1 MKLSLESCRLLGYDQ
16 TSFSFF
22 PHQCVNYK
30 YKFSSTSSFP
40 LNTATRGFIRSFNYK
55 IIHPLKL
62 NGLCAVEIGSSALIC
77 KLRTTTRIRLNKT
90 TRRLTTFGGSNWRRK
105 QRAIQF
111 EFESISIS
119 PLLYIPRRDLF
130 HFSEY
135 IHGTIRQRLS
145 RTLIDV
151 VHMMSLVIICAG
163 KMCKIAKPY
172 SIINRC
178 GFHWNPPQS
187 FLPGRVKI
195 HFVIPF
201 LIRFKINSIS
211 SY

>member
-1 MKLSLESCRLLGYDQ
+1 MSKASSSFTFLKGMKLSLESCRLLGYDQ

-77 KLRTTTRIRLNKT
+77 KLRTTTRIRQNKT
-90 TRRLTTFGGSNWRRK
+90 TRRLTTFGESNWRRK

-111 EFESISIS
+111 EFESIS

-135 IHGTIRQRLS
+135 IWHNTSETVKDLNWRSAHDVSCNNMRRENVQNRETIQ
-145 RTLIDV
+145 
-151 VHMMSLVIICAG
+151 
-163 KMCKIAKPY
+163 Y
-172 SIINRC
+172 N
-178 GFHWNPPQS
+178 
-187 FLPGRVKI
+187 
-195 HFVIPF
+195 
-201 LIRFKINSIS
+201 
-211 SY
+211 

>member
-1 MKLSLESCRLLGYDQ
+1 
-16 TSFSFF
+16 
-22 PHQCVNYK
+22 
-30 YKFSSTSSFP
+30 
-40 LNTATRGFIRSFNYK
+40 
-55 IIHPLKL
+55 LKL

-77 KLRTTTRIRLNKT
+77 KLRTTTRIRQNKT

-135 IHGTIRQRLS
+135 IWHNTSETVKDLNWRSAHDVSCNNMRRENVQNRETIALN
-145 RTLIDV
+145 
-151 VHMMSLVIICAG
+151 
-163 KMCKIAKPY
+163 
-172 SIINRC
+172 INRC

-211 SY
+211 SN